1 MNCMEAARIKLRF
14 DTQSLDPTPAKPVK
28 GSNENAKSVAAAV
41 IDDPLSGGSAS
52 NVDPLSEI
60 AFDPLSAS
68 LFPTGPTANTASKP
82 DKAGFRTPQVVV
94 CGWCVLVV
102 CVLWCVCCGVC
113 AVVCVHVGCVRGV
126 CAVVCVHVVCVC
138 GVCACGVCAVGCVLW
153 CVCCGVCA
161 WCVCVVCVRVCCGV

>member
-102 CVLWCVCCGVC
+102 CVHVVCVLWCVCLWCVCMWCVCCGVC
-113 AVVCVHVGCVRGV
+113 AVGCVV
-126 CAVVCVHVVCVC
+126 
-138 GVCACGVCAVGCVLW
+138 
-153 CVCCGVCA
+153 

>member
-1 MNCMEAARIKLRF
+1 MNCMEAARIKRRF

-94 CGWCVLVV
+94 CGWCVRVVCACGVCCGVCVWCVCVV

-113 AVVCVHVGCVRGV
+113 M
-126 CAVVCVHVVCVC
+126 
-138 GVCACGVCAVGCVLW
+138 W
-153 CVCCGVCA
+153 CVCCGVCCGVCM
-161 WCVCVVCVRVCCGV
+161 WCVCCGV